1 MKLSVPPSCG
11 ADASPAMSFEQR
23 MDRYC
28 AAHPDAPRDL
38 ILASRL
44 LLRTARLLRD
54 HINRSLAQFDLDLN
68 QYLVLSMLAV
78 DEGQPS
84 MPSELSATIDATRT
98 QMTRLVDGL
107 EARSLVRRQA
117 SVQDRRSLELTL
129 TPAGRR
135 LLERA
140 LPLVHA
146 AYAEVWAPVG
156 ENGLTASTRVLNR
169 LHQSLQALQP

>member
-1 MKLSVPPSCG
+1 
-11 ADASPAMSFEQR
+11 
-23 MDRYC
+23 
-28 AAHPDAPRDL
+28 
-38 ILASRL
+38 
-44 LLRTARLLRD
+44 
-54 HINRSLAQFDLDLN
+54 
-68 QYLVLSMLAV
+68 
-78 DEGQPS
+78 

-117 SVQDRRSLELTL
+117 SAQDRRSLELTL

-169 LHQSLQALQP
+169 LHQSLTALQP